1 LQQLKQ
7 DMAVGTDGMLV
18 NEIKFFNS
26 SSILKKFLIFN
37 LIIFLVLGIF
47 TYLYLSA
54 IKPSLVKNR
63 SDEHERIINNTTD
76 HIKRLNI
83 KFTKENATEFLLS
96 TRFLFQNLDRVQLYD
111 LNSNLLAD
119 TDTLDLA
126 QDIFVRS
133 KNIQETSIDKSD
145 ENINIKESSK
155 TTQSTTFNTESYV
168 REYSEQENI
177 NNKLVINELISNNFY
192 VMTINAVR
200 VDGKNKGYIIVSEI
214 ANDILVAVDE
224 RKNFILRTVLSVA
237 LVILIFSVF
246 LNKYILKPIRSLV
259 LYTQAIKE
267 KDVKI
272 DKHEKYLLRKDE
284 VGQLSRSLNEM
295 TEDLYKRINA
305 AETFSSDLAHEIR
318 NPLTSLKGASEVLEN
333 TLDNEK
339 RKKLIKVISHDVE
352 RIERLITDYSQML
365 KDEASLSRAK
375 MIKIDL
381 SNVVD
386 SVVEDFNSN
395 LLNSN
400 KNIKININNS
410 NLNSSKLNIL
420 GVESKLEQVVANL
433 LDNAVSF
440 SPPNSKIS
448 VACDI
453 KKKDAQLVI
462 KDEGPGFSKKNIGK
476 VFNRFYSNRPE
487 KFGEHSGLGLNIVKN
502 IVELH
507 GGSIIVSNQTSN
519 KKGARI
525 EVLLPIYK

>member
-1 LQQLKQ
+1 
-7 DMAVGTDGMLV
+7 MRS
-18 NEIKFFNS
+18 NFFSS
-26 SSILKKFLIFN
+26 SSILNKFLIFN
-37 LIIFLVLGIF
+37 LIVFLVLGIF
-47 TYLYLSA
+47 TYLYLNA
-54 IKPSLVKNR
+54 TKPNLVKNR
-63 SDEHERIINNTTD
+63 SDQHVRIINNTSD
-76 HIKRLNI
+76 HINRLNI
-83 KFTKENATEFLLS
+83 EFTKESATKFLLDV
-96 TRFLFQNLDRVQLYD
+96 RFLFQNLDRVQLYD

-133 KNIQETSIDKSD
+133 QNIQETLISKSD
-145 ENINIKESSK
+145 ENINISEGLKAIE
-155 TTQSTTFNTESYV
+155 TVTFNTESYV
-168 REYSEQENI
+168 RAYSEQKNI
-177 NNKLVINELISNNFY
+177 NNELVISETINNNFY
-192 VMTINAVR
+192 VITINSVKLS
-200 VDGKNKGYIIVSEI
+200 GENKGYIVVSEI
-214 ANDILVAVDE
+214 ANDILIAVDE
-224 RKNFILRTVLSVA
+224 RKNFILRTVFLVA
-237 LVILIFSVF
+237 LVILIFSIF

-259 LYTQAIKE
+259 LYTKAIKE
-267 KDVKI
+267 KNVKI

-295 TEDLYKRINA
+295 TEDLYKRINV

-333 TLDNEK
+333 TSDNEK

-365 KDEASLSRAK
+365 KDEATLSRAK

-381 SNVVD
+381 SNVIN
-386 SVVEDFNSN
+386 SVVEDFNSD

-410 NLNSSKLNIL
+410 KLNGSKLNVL
-420 GVESKLEQVVANL
+420 GVESKLEQIVANL

-440 SPPNSKIS
+440 SPSNSKIS
-448 VACDI
+448 VISNI
-453 KKKDAQLVI
+453 KKENVQLI
-462 KDEGPGFSKKNIGK
+462 IEDEGPGFNEKNIDK

-502 IVELH
+502 IIELH
-507 GGSIIVSNQTSN
+507 GGSIIVSNQIGN